1 MRRLT
6 VAFLVLAAACGGGH
20 SAAQLIA
27 RAPAAAAARG
37 SARVSLETI
46 VRFGERGQ
54 SFESITRGEGIEELA
69 GRRRGHV
76 TLTVT
81 TNPAS
86 GARLLPCEM
95 ESEGTVLY
103 VKTPRGPSGKLW
115 ASVDTAKIAG
125 VDPSALSAN
134 PTAQLDYLKTAGT
147 VRTLGRDEV
156 RGSRATHYQYT
167 VKVDQLMSKLSS
179 NGREQM
185 RAALRQLH
193 ISSFPLD
200 VWIDGDG
207 LPRRIAFDWKST
219 NQGATLD
226 IATRIDTYDYGTK
239 VDVALPTPSDVKPTN
254 QPAAAFAEC
263 FGARAG
269 SIAGAPTSGR

>member
-6 VAFLVLAAACGGGH
+6 VAFLVLVGACGGGH
-20 SAAQLIA
+20 SPAQLIT

-46 VRFGERGQ
+46 VRFGEGGQ
-54 SFESITRGEGIEELA
+54 SFESITRGEAIEELA

-86 GARLLPCEM
+86 GVRLLPCEM

-103 VKTPRGPSGKLW
+103 VKIPNGKRW

-134 PTAQLDYLKTAGT
+134 PTAQLDYLKTADT
-147 VRTLGRDEV
+147 VKSLGRDEV
-156 RGSRATHYQYT
+156 RGASATHFQYT

-179 NGREQM
+179 NGREQT

-200 VWIDGDG
+200 VWIDDDG

-239 VDVALPTPSDVKPTN
+239 VDVALPTPSDVRPTN